1 VIKPAY
7 PFCHKAFSASHVAK
21 FIWSYTFNPKVGRAD
36 TSRFQNIDA
45 IYYRRI
51 LMAKISIANLNANE
65 SKFSRLPLGETE
77 LIKTAV
83 ERALDTRRIGGGKG
97 IIGFIKFGYFL
108 N

>member
-1 VIKPAY
+1 
-7 PFCHKAFSASHVAK
+7 
-21 FIWSYTFNPKVGRAD
+21 
-36 TSRFQNIDA
+36 
-45 IYYRRI
+45 
-51 LMAKISIANLNANE
+51 MAKISIANLNANE

-97 IIGFIKFGYFL
+97 IIGFIKIGYFL